1 VYLPEVQGTL
11 EEAPPSA
18 RIPAERFAGTETLL
32 LVEDDD
38 GVRKYVRETLQHAK
52 YTVLD
57 ARNGGEA
64 LLIVEQHAAPIHLL
78 LTDIILPR
86 MTGIQLAARL
96 RALRPEIRAVFMSGY
111 AEERILD
118 QGGLD
123 AREALVTKP
132 IRPQDLLRAVRTA
145 LDRLASKP
153 PPPG

>member
-1 VYLPEVQGTL
+1 VPQAHGTLPEVP
-11 EEAPPSA
+11 ASA
-18 RIPAERFAGTETLL
+18 QVPNDGFAGTETIL

-38 GVRKYVRETLQHAK
+38 GVRKYVREALQHAR

-64 LLIVEQHAAPIHLL
+64 LLIVEQHAGPVHLL
-78 LTDIILPR
+78 LTHIILPR

-123 AREALVTKP
+123 AREAFVTKP
-132 IRPQDLLRAVRTA
+132 IRPQELLRAVRTA

-153 PPPG
+153 PPAG